1 MIIDAEYENGDVS
14 EIKSRCVKVVDPKE
28 IIVDMITQLIQG
40 VDEELVQSTAEML
53 ELKKWVEHMI
63 KNTICYQI
71 ININLC
77 IKIFFLLKNLFFY
90 LKFIRIVKKLINY
103 YKMISLE

>member
-28 IIVDMITQLIQG
+28 IIVDMITQLIHG

-53 ELKKWVEHMI
+53 ELKKWEKHMI
-63 KNTICYQI
+63 KITICYQI
-71 ININLC
+71 IHMNLYMNAFHSFEKVTLQFYIN
-77 IKIFFLLKNLFFY
+77 
-90 LKFIRIVKKLINY
+90 
-103 YKMISLE
+103 

>member
-53 ELKKWVEHMI
+53 ELKK
-63 KNTICYQI
+63 
-71 ININLC
+71 
-77 IKIFFLLKNLFFY
+77 
-90 LKFIRIVKKLINY
+90 
-103 YKMISLE
+103 